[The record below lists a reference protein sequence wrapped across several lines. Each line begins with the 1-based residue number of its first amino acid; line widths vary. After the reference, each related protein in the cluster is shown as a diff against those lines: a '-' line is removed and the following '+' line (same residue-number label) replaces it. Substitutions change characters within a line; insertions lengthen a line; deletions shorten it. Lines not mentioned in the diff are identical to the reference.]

1 MYNGMEPNAAFGGD
15 VAELR
20 RKMPQ
25 QRKGLF
31 GSKKHPVM
39 LAREDGETL
48 AHRGMPAV
56 LQQSNNQQAPTMPG
70 PISGIGGGTFN
81 TDGTQATPVQPEAEA
96 PSPLGGSRQQF
107 DYDAAMKALTGEYKK
122 PKDWQIAL
130 AILGDGLAGASGR
143 QGFAVQNIV
152 NRKDAYAQRQFEAAK
167 QILDWQQGDYAA
179 QRDAD
184 LRAANPFTIGRE
196 RLGYN
201 PYTGETDVLYR
212 GRQDGEIYADNLG
225 FDRGSEEWTAA
236 VEDYVLRSSGPS
248 AHARDLEADDY
259 RTENDRSLEGY
270 RQSNRLEMENARQRN
285 RSAMED
291 TRQGN
296 RMTLRQT
303 PTARRGSKPSGIV
316 TVKTP
321 AEAMAL
327 PSGTKFRTPDG
338 KVKVRP

>member
-1 MYNGMEPNAAFGGD
+1 
-15 VAELR
+15 LR
-20 RKMPQ
+20 RKLP

-39 LAREDGETL
+39 LAREDGVTM

-70 PISGIGGGTFN
+70 PISGIAGGTFN

-96 PSPLGGSRQQF
+96 PRPLGGSMRQPF
-107 DYDAAMKALTGEYKK
+107 DYDAAMKALAGEYKK

-130 AILGDGLAGASGR
+130 AILGDGLSGASGR
-143 QGFAVQNIV
+143 QGYAVQNIV
-152 NRKDAYAQRQFEAAK
+152 NQRNAHSQRQFEAAK
-167 QILDWQQGDYAA
+167 QILDWRQGDYAA

-196 RLGYN
+196 RLAYN
-201 PYTGETDVLYR
+201 PATGDTEMLYR

-248 AHARDLEADDY
+248 AHARDLEVDDY

-270 RQSNRLEMENARQRN
+270 RQQNRLEMENARQRN
-285 RSAMED
+285 RSAMEN

-296 RMTLRQT
+296 RMTLRET
-303 PTARRGSKPSGIV
+303 PPARRGSRPSGIV

-321 AEAMAL
+321 AEARAL

>member
-1 MYNGMEPNAAFGGD
+1 MFDVMDRGASMGGD

-20 RKMPQ
+20 RKLPQ

-39 LAREDGETL
+39 LAREDGVTM

-70 PISGIGGGTFN
+70 PISGIAGGTFN

-96 PSPLGGSRQQF
+96 PRPLGGSMRQPF

-143 QGFAVQNIV
+143 QGYAVQNII
-152 NRKDAYAQRQFEAAK
+152 NRKDEHAQRQFEAAK

-184 LRAANPFTIGRE
+184 LRASNPFTIGRE
-196 RLGYN
+196 RLAYN
-201 PYTGETDVLYR
+201 PATGDTEMLYR
-212 GRQDGEIYADNLG
+212 GRQDGEIYADSLG
-225 FDRGSEEWTAA
+225 FDRGTEEWNAA
-236 VEDYVLRSSGPS
+236 LEDYVLRSSGPS
-248 AHARDLEADDY
+248 AHARDLEVDDH
-259 RTENDRSLEGY
+259 RTANDRSLEGY
-270 RQSNRLEMENARQRN
+270 RQRNRLEMEDARQRN
-285 RSAMED
+285 RSAMESE
-291 TRQGN
+291 RQGN

-303 PTARRGSKPSGIV
+303 APRGKRPAGIV
-316 TVKTP
+316 TVGTP

-327 PSGTKFRTPDG
+327 PSGTRFRTPDG